1 MGKSQD
7 CKRGLDVGD
16 RPRAGEAN
24 SLRQGR
30 VQTFRSNVLAQNLPK
45 RNLLCEIYPVVLMS
59 LSINGTSS
67 RYFFSG
73 KISPYEVKMVALEAP
88 NFKKKLLVV
97 YNKIKESNHL
107 VFSIF
112 IS

>member
-7 CKRGLDVGD
+7 CKRGLDAGD

-24 SLRQGR
+24 SLR
-30 VQTFRSNVLAQNLPK
+30 
-45 RNLLCEIYPVVLMS
+45 
-59 LSINGTSS
+59 
-67 RYFFSG
+67 
-73 KISPYEVKMVALEAP
+73 ALEAP
-88 NFKKKLLVV
+88 NFKKKLSVV